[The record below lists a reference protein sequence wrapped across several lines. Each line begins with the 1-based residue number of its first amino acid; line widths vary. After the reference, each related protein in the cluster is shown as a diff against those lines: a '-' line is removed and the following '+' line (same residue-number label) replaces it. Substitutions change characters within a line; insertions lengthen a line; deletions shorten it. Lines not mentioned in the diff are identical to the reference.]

1 MRYIRPTS
9 LTWWA
14 GLASIATGVA
24 LMAVPDSFA
33 LTEVGTLLVMLGG
46 SGDASPASLI
56 YLGLGMIGLRDVIE
70 RRVAT

>member
-9 LTWWA
+9 LTWWV
-14 GLASIATGVA
+14 GLASILTGAA

-33 LTEVGTLLVMLGG
+33 LTEVGALLVMFGG
-46 SGDASPASLI
+46 TGDSSPASLI

-70 RRVAT
+70 RKVNA